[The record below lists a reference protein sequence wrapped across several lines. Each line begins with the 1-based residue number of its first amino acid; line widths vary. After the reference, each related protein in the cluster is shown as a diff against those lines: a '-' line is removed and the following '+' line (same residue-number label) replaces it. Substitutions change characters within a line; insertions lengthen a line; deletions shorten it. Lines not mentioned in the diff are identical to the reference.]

1 MNASCSIPS
10 RISMPN
16 SVDEVVETVDTFISS
31 RDVVPCL
38 GVTVANHILGGGER
52 SNDHIP

>member
-38 GVTVANHILGGGER
+38 GVTVANHILGGG
-52 SNDHIP
+52 

>member
-10 RISMPN
+10 RNQLPN
-16 SVDEVVETVDTFISS
+16 SVDEVVETVDTFISG

-38 GVTVANHILGGGER
+38 GVTVVVATR
-52 SNDHIP
+52 